1 MDTKK
6 GVPRREDA
14 TMNNQQTHSTAGF
27 LGKQDEFLDPPVR
40 PDGRRKE
47 GAEGVD
53 YEAIFRS
60 LPPGDLS
67 SPHRKMLKDSGIN
80 DTVTR
85 QRGYRTLFISKE
97 SRSVLKSLGFSSTQ
111 IRLPALLIPIYSP
124 TGFITSCQIRPD
136 DPRIRKG
143 KPVKYETPFN
153 AKNVLDIHPCTQKNI
168 GNPDEP
174 LFITEGIKKGD
185 ALASLGLVAISLSG
199 VWNWRGKNAQG
210 GNVSLPDWEDVA
222 IKGRE
227 IRIVFDS
234 DSASNNSVLRAE
246 KRLAQFLEGRGG
258 IVKIL
263 RIPPGI
269 DGAKVGI
276 DDFLA
281 QGGDLTTLEEAT
293 EEVRPVITSDEL
305 GVAEALDD
313 GSNLIFAQSKFWA
326 FSETE
331 GIWRES
337 PEESVK
343 RAIQIVC
350 RENGLLVKDNFV
362 RGAFNS
368 AKARF
373 FRDVQFDQIDKRS
386 IGAANG
392 VLRYIDGGWSLT
404 PYRRED
410 YRRIRLP
417 VTYDPKAKCPRFEQ
431 FLSEVFDGTP
441 DKRERGLTV
450 LEFLGLSMTATTEY
464 EKALLLVGKG
474 GNGKSVLLRVLESL
488 IGGKNRSSV
497 QLKQLENRFQRAH
510 LDGKL
515 VNIMSELSEGGE
527 VPDAE
532 IKAIISGEPI
542 TAEHKQKHPFEFF
555 PVCKLWIATNHMPSV
570 RDLSDGLFRRFV
582 ILNFPNRFDDKPSR
596 DTKLSE
602 KLAAEASGILN
613 YCLKALSGVYE
624 RESLTEPTSSL
635 EAVQGWKRDSDQTSQ
650 FLEDEMILE
659 PGASIAS
666 SEAYHLYVDW
676 AKEVGIKRTLGRK
689 SFTERLVNHGVEPA
703 KGPGGVRLL
712 WGLRGR

>member
-1 MDTKK
+1 MTRIT
-6 GVPRREDA
+6 VQLE
-14 TMNNQQTHSTAGF
+14 SEWVF
-27 LGKQDEFLDPPVR
+27 
-40 PDGRRKE
+40 
-47 GAEGVD
+47 
-53 YEAIFRS
+53 AIHQN
-60 LPPGDLS
+60 L
-67 SPHRKMLKDSGIN
+67 H
-80 DTVTR
+80 
-85 QRGYRTLFISKE
+85 
-97 SRSVLKSLGFSSTQ
+97 
-111 IRLPALLIPIYSP
+111 
-124 TGFITSCQIRPD
+124 TSCQIRPD
-136 DPRIRKG
+136 DPRIREG
-143 KPVKYETPFN
+143 KPVKYETPLHS
-153 AKNVLDIHPCTQKNI
+153 KNVLDVHPSSQKQI
-168 GNPDEP
+168 ANPEEP

-185 ALASLGLVAISLSG
+185 SITSIGLTAISLTG
-199 VWNWRGKNAQG
+199 VWNWRGKNSQG
-210 GNVSLPDWEDVA
+210 GNVALPDWEDVA

-234 DSASNNSVLRAE
+234 DSATNDSVLRAE
-246 KRLAQFLEGRGG
+246 KRLAQFIEGRGG

-263 RIPPGI
+263 RIPPRT

-293 EEVRPVITSDEL
+293 EEARPAITGDEL

-337 PEESVK
+337 PDESVK

-350 RENGLLVKDNFV
+350 RENGLPVKDNFI
-362 RGAFNS
+362 RGAFNC

-373 FRDVQFDQIDKRS
+373 FRTVEFDRIDTRS

-392 VLRYIDGGWSLT
+392 VLRYVNGGWSLT
-404 PYRRED
+404 PYKRED

-417 VTYDPKAKCPRFEQ
+417 VEYVPQAKCQRFEQ
-431 FLSEVFDGTP
+431 FLSEIFEGTP
-441 DKRERGLTV
+441 DKKDRALTV
-450 LEFLGLSMTATTEY
+450 LEFLALSLTATTEY

-510 LDGKL
+510 LDGKT

-542 TAEHKQKHPFEFF
+542 TAEHKLKPPFEFF

-570 RDLSDGLFRRFV
+570 RDLSDGLFRRFI
-582 ILNFPNRFDDKPSR
+582 ILNFPNRFDDKPNR

-602 KLAAEASGILN
+602 KLATEASGILN
-613 YCLKALSGVYE
+613 YCLKALAAVYE
-624 RESLTEPTSSL
+624 RGALTEPTSSR
-635 EAVQGWKRDSDQTSQ
+635 EAVQGWKRDSDQTSL
-650 FLEDEMILE
+650 FLDEEMTLE
-659 PGASIAS
+659 SGASIAS
-666 SEAYHLYVDW
+666 SEAYLLYTDW
-676 AKEVGIKRTLGRK
+676 ARGAGIKRTLGRK
-689 SFTERLVNHGVEPA
+689 AFTERLVNHGVELA
-703 KGPGGVRLL
+703 KGTGGARLL
-712 WGLRGR
+712 WGIRGR